1 MILALISHRFGF
13 TSHWSVG
20 PVDKSPFGRRF
31 SIHGFAQ
38 ILSLQATVLT
48 KLRSNRYF
56 SARELRIDFTEHELH
71 ELHEYVALS
80 LKIREIQE
88 IRVQKS
94 TLNIIFLVAHGSHGS
109 HGFFSLQATI
119 RISPRLRLYYIPSSY
134 TYQFFEKSYF
144 CIVLQKISC
153 TRQFES
159 QLSLRSLASLFPIK
173 EGIFLPLR
181 LSCKES
187 STS

>member
-119 RISPRLRLYYIPSSY
+119 RISPRLRLYYIISSY
-134 TYQFFEKSYF
+134 TYQFF
-144 CIVLQKISC
+144 
-153 TRQFES
+153 
-159 QLSLRSLASLFPIK
+159 
-173 EGIFLPLR
+173 
-181 LSCKES
+181 
-187 STS
+187 

>member
-1 MILALISHRFGF
+1 MAANIRVFCETTKFLEEFLILALISHRFGF

-38 ILSLQATVLT
+38 ILSLQQ
-48 KLRSNRYF
+48 R
-56 SARELRIDFTEHELH
+56 
-71 ELHEYVALS
+71 
-80 LKIREIQE
+80 
-88 IRVQKS
+88 
-94 TLNIIFLVAHGSHGS
+94 
-109 HGFFSLQATI
+109 FSLSFAAIDISLHANYALILLNTNCTNYTNKVYHQYSVPTI
-119 RISPRLRLYYIPSSY
+119 LQVVTPIS
-134 TYQFFEKSYF
+134 FFEKSYF

-153 TRQFES
+153 TRQFER